1 MLSLAKEMT
10 VVLQQTGLTLVVA
23 KGEGHN
29 PIRAV
34 GTLLCHL
41 SHVCHHTVPGE
52 AQIWKLRVAQKNAE
66 PVHGYLDEIAKRA
79 KSTVARITTENRLPA
94 AALKRRE

>member
-1 MLSLAKEMT
+1 MLD
-10 VVLQQTGLTLVVA
+10 QTGLTLVVA

-41 SHVCHHTVPGE
+41 SHICHHTKRGT

-66 PVHGYLDEIAKRA
+66 PAHDYLEAIAAR
-79 KSTVARITTENRLPA
+79 SRTTVNKLVAEHKLSPSE
-94 AALKRRE
+94 LRRP